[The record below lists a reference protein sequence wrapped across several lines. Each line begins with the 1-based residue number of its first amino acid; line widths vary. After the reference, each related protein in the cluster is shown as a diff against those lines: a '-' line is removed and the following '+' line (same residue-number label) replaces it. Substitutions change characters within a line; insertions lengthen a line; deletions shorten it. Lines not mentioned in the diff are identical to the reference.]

1 VLGAAGGA
9 IVGTGVGLGV
19 HWLVNQNSDRNIG
32 DDIVAPIFILSQGTF
47 AALGSRLIGAA
58 RSMR

>member
-1 VLGAAGGA
+1 MS
-9 IVGTGVGLGV
+9 GV